1 MKLEGLHYCLS
12 ILMGLFF
19 TWINLFIGG
28 TPHFVSVINVSGT
41 NWIYLTCVY
50 MYDVYTCD
58 YKRNC
63 RCRQIGFP
71 HQEYKRYI
79 IIPCIRCKNYI
90 QLLFKI
96 AKSKCVFVTK
106 YIPPIFM
113 VQVILLLNSKLER
126 VFCKDPNTY
135 YISAIYMLFIIHVV
149 RECMKCIWL

>member
-1 MKLEGLHYCLS
+1 
-12 ILMGLFF
+12 MGLFF

-71 HQEYKRYI
+71 RQEYKRYI
-79 IIPCIRCKNYI
+79 IIPCTRCKNCI
-90 QLLFKI
+90 QLF
-96 AKSKCVFVTK
+96 SKLLIKEKVFN
-106 YIPPIFM
+106 IPYRWIFM
-113 VQVILLLNSKLER
+113 VQVILLLNSRFER